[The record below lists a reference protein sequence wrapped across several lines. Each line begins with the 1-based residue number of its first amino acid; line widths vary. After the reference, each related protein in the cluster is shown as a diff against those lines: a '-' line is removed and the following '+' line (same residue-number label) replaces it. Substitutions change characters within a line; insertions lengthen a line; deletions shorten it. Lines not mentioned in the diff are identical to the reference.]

1 MGKKLTLEIVKE
13 RLKATS
19 VEILSTEYVNAS
31 TPLHCRCKICENE
44 WKARSDKLCNSGTGC
59 PECAKLKKG
68 NGNKKYTLDKVK
80 ENLKHLPISILS
92 SAYKRSDAKLQCKCN
107 LCNEIFESPYATLR
121 KAKVGCPKCGRS
133 KSSTNQ
139 KLSINEVAQKLSALN
154 ITLIDSEYKGV
165 HTPLKVRCNKCGYE
179 WAKRIASRSGCPR
192 CSSKL
197 KLTLEQ
203 IKERVDK
210 SVEVLSSSYKSR
222 SQKLLWRCKICE
234 NEWQATY
241 LNLRN
246 GTKCPRCVVEAKRKR
261 FQFSL
266 EQVKQKVAHLS
277 IEILSDNYIN
287 AQTKLE
293 CKCKVC
299 NHRWQAPYSTLRVLK
314 YGCPRCAEKA
324 VGENQRL
331 SNDEAFKQIALKH
344 PTIEVLTERFV
355 NTASRMS
362 FRCKVCNTKWQTSYN
377 NLIHAGTGCPTCGRQ
392 KAIKARTYTLDE
404 LKRLIDES
412 VDLISEY
419 KGINERIQCRCKVC
433 QNEWETLV
441 NVLVHTKS
449 KCPKCARKQTKGEK
463 YMQELF
469 ESLGIEFI
477 MNDRKTL
484 PSGKELDF
492 YIPSLKISVEINGE
506 FWHSSA
512 QERIYKNYHLDKTR
526 ECEALGIHLFQFWHL
541 NELVKKTEIM
551 ESMIKNA
558 LKLPQTTRIFA
569 RKCEVK
575 RIDSKEGRVFCEQ
588 NHIQGGGIASVYF
601 GLFYENKLVSVMSF
615 GKARFN
621 KKVEWEL
628 IRFCSLLNHSVVGA
642 GSRLLKHFER
652 ECKPKSL
659 ISYANRRWASAN
671 SNLYQKLGFKFVREA
686 EPNYTYY
693 KENQYDGR
701 MFNRITFQRHKIDK
715 WFGKKFD
722 KKMTEGEILESEGF
736 VRIYDCGNLVYLKEY
751 GEV

>member
-13 RLKATS
+13 RLKSTNI
-19 VEILSTEYVNAS
+19 EILSSKYVNAS
-31 TPLHCRCKICENE
+31 TPLHCKCKICGNE

-68 NGNKKYTLDKVK
+68 NNNKKYTLDKVK

-179 WAKRIASRSGCPR
+179 WAKRVASRSGCPR

-222 SQKLLWRCKICE
+222 SQKLLCRCKICE
-234 NEWQATY
+234 NEWQSSFGS
-241 LNLRN
+241 LVQK
-246 GTKCPRCVVEAKRKR
+246 TKCPVCAYKSRAEKNRLDFDEVKR
-261 FQFSL
+261 QISSL
-266 EQVKQKVAHLS
+266 NES
-277 IEILSDNYIN
+277 IEIFSSSYKNS
-287 AQTKLE
+287 
-293 CKCKVC
+293 
-299 NHRWQAPYSTLRVLK
+299 STPLL
-314 YGCPRCAEKA
+314 C
-324 VGENQRL
+324 
-331 SNDEAFKQIALKH
+331 
-344 PTIEVLTERFV
+344 
-355 NTASRMS
+355 
-362 FRCKVCNTKWQTSYN
+362 RCKVCNTEWKASHN
-377 NLIHAGTGCPTCGRQ
+377 NLV
-392 KAIKARTYTLDE
+392 
-404 LKRLIDES
+404 S
-412 VDLISEY
+412 
-419 KGINERIQCRCKVC
+419 KGSR
-433 QNEWETLV
+433 
-441 NVLVHTKS
+441 
-449 KCPKCARKQTKGEK
+449 CPKCARKQTKGEK

-492 YIPSLKISVEINGE
+492 YIPSLKIAVEINGE
-506 FWHSSA
+506 LWHSSA

-541 NELVKKTEIM
+541 NELIKKTEIM

-569 RKCEVK
+569 RKCEVR
-575 RIDSKEGRVFCEQ
+575 RIDSKEGRAFCEQ

-693 KENQYDGR
+693 KENKYDGR

-715 WFGKKFD
+715 WFGKQFD

-751 GEV
+751 EEV